1 MTTEET
7 DVLQARIDAL
17 EKSEATLR
25 AYICRKEC
33 PYGWTNPETGICQ
46 IGIPGCACEDDVYT
60 WESVRMEPMIN
71 ALLEALNGTP
81 GWQKKAKEVLSPYV
95 PFDGEPTMEEPQ
107 MTKEESK

>member
-1 MTTEET
+1 
-7 DVLQARIDAL
+7 
-17 EKSEATLR
+17 
-25 AYICRKEC
+25 
-33 PYGWTNPETGICQ
+33 
-46 IGIPGCACEDDVYT
+46 
-60 WESVRMEPMIN
+60 MEPMIN